1 MRINHLLCLILFFS
15 FSCNT
20 PVEQNEKEEEKISD
34 QKTIDKAP
42 EIIEVS
48 TAPTKLIINLDNLR
62 LRATAGEKGKEISR
76 LAKGSIVTDAGE
88 ISDFTTP
95 IRLRGVQFDEP
106 WVKVKTEQGVEGWVY
121 GGGVNFSMDNP
132 TALANKLMER
142 RLKTLFKGLAPAI
155 LEYRR
160 QYTQVSDSKTFAE
173 VYRKGVKLRDTLV
186 TILEAKI
193 PVGDYKQL
201 PDLFWLKEAIPGYI
215 PQLAAEGTLYYLFQD
230 YNKMDVQAKKTN
242 GLDDDNYIDLCLMVH
257 SYDSVEHFFP
267 AWFLQTWDYGGN
279 SLLGQ
284 GTHLRILK
292 KMDNLV
298 KSGNAFEP
306 EILDLKNNLLNDIT
320 WQENAYWEPLKNIKE
335 ELDAIMAADL
345 SILSEEDII
354 ALETR
359 RKMFDDVKGN
369 KIDVNLKSGHH

>member
-1 MRINHLLCLILFFS
+1 MRINYLLYLILFFS
-15 FSCNT
+15 FSCNA
-20 PVEQNEKEEEKISD
+20 PAEQEVYEKEETKEQNPVLEKTETPAI
-34 QKTIDKAP
+34 
-42 EIIEVS
+42 S

-76 LAKGSIVTDAGE
+76 LAKGSIVTEAGE
-88 ISDFTTP
+88 VSDFTTA
-95 IRLRGVQFDEP
+95 IRLRGIQFDEP

-121 GGGVNFSMDNP
+121 GGGVSFSMDNP
-132 TALANKLMER
+132 TELANKLMER
-142 RLKTLFKGLAPAI
+142 RLQTLFKGLAPAI
-155 LEYRR
+155 LQYQREYS
-160 QYTQVSDSKTFAE
+160 QVKDSKKFAA

-186 TILEAKI
+186 TILEQKI

-230 YNKMDVQAKKTN
+230 YNKMDLQAKKTN
-242 GLDDDNYIDLCLMVH
+242 GLDDDNYLDLCLMVH
-257 SYDSVEHFFP
+257 AYDSVEHFFP

-284 GTHLRILK
+284 GIHLRILK
-292 KMDNLV
+292 KMESLV
-298 KSGNAFEP
+298 NAGNAFEP

-320 WQENAYWEPLKNIKE
+320 WQENAYWEPLDNIKK
-335 ELDAIMAADL
+335 ELKDILAADL
-345 SILSEEDII
+345 SILSKEDII

-359 RKMFDDVKGN
+359 QKMFDDIKGN
-369 KIDVNLKSGHH
+369 KIAVNQKNG